1 MITALCIIHFCS
13 LQTSNLQSQDR
24 MTTSVVIFLFAV
36 ALIGTQNY
44 LSHAASGHIDVEDF
58 SVGDCAEVHYTAPAA
73 RATVNLASEAGDV
86 VLHCDYRVKYSSHVD
101 TLLLNTKLAGESWDP
116 STRVLIPHVRSYVG
130 QTLKFVLCAVA
141 VNEISVTLKGE
152 LLASYTNSKMDITT
166 VSRVI
171 FNGNNQDAHLQKMC
185 LNYP

>member
-1 MITALCIIHFCS
+1 
-13 LQTSNLQSQDR
+13 

-73 RATVNLASEAGDV
+73 RATINLESADGGR
-86 VLHCDYRVKYSSHVD
+86 VLHCDYRVKYSSQVD
-101 TLLLNTKLAGESWDP
+101 TLLLNTKLAGKPWNP
-116 STRVLIPHVRSYVG
+116 STRVLVPDVQNTVG
-130 QTLKFVLCAVA
+130 TTLKFVLCPVA
-141 VNEISVTLKGE
+141 VNEISVTLNGKE
-152 LLASYTNSKMDITT
+152 LANYTNSKMDITT
-166 VSRVI
+166 VSRVS
-171 FNGNNQDAHLQKMC
+171 FDNYDDQDAVVQKIC

>member
-1 MITALCIIHFCS
+1 
-13 LQTSNLQSQDR
+13 
-24 MTTSVVIFLFAV
+24 MTTSVVIFFFAV

-44 LSHAASGHIDVEDF
+44 LSHAATSHIDVEDF

-73 RATVNLASEAGDV
+73 RATINLESADGGR
-86 VLHCDYRVKYSSHVD
+86 VLHCDYRVNYSSQVD
-101 TLLLNTKLAGESWDP
+101 TLLLNTKLAGESWDS
-116 STRVLIPHVRSYVG
+116 STRVLVPEVKSTVG
-130 QTLKFVLCAVA
+130 TTLRFVLCPVA

>member
-1 MITALCIIHFCS
+1 
-13 LQTSNLQSQDR
+13 

-86 VLHCDYRVKYSSHVD
+86 VLHCDYRVNYASERD

-116 STRVLIPHVRSYVG
+116 STRVLVPNVQSTVG
-130 QTLKFVLCAVA
+130 DTLNFLLCPVA
-141 VNEISVTLKGE
+141 VNEISVILNDKH
-152 LLASYTNSKMDITT
+152 LASYTNSKMDITT

-171 FNGNNQDAHLQKMC
+171 FNGNNQDAHLQKIC
-185 LNYP
+185 LNYPYIAG